1 MSLKAELGLDAS
13 AFHHARKAACR
24 EWRVPLG
31 REHERRFGILL
42 PLQLA
47 QGPHFIADNGMGG
60 RRALLGP
67 TNVQDGMGEIH
78 LIPAQVR

>member
-1 MSLKAELGLDAS
+1 MRAKPAVVNGDPRSLVNTNGALG
-13 AFHHARKAACR
+13 F
-24 EWRVPLG
+24 
-31 REHERRFGILL
+31 LL

-47 QGPHFIADNGMGG
+47 QGPQLVATDGMGA
-60 RRALLGP
+60 RHAFLGP